1 MVEHITG
8 DIALRPVWAR
18 VLNGLITKSRKLYGV
33 KYLCIPC
40 NVYGGITDLHRTTTK
55 LLFIR

>member
-8 DIALRPVWAR
+8 DIAVRPLWAR
-18 VLNGLITKSRKLYGV
+18 VLNGLITKSRKPYGV

-40 NVYGGITDLHRTTTK
+40 DIYGGITV
-55 LLFIR
+55 IPMCQ